1 MNQFEVTI
9 NGTTLQLTAEDVAV
23 MSTAMMDAMRT
34 PSEQTFRKGTTGN
47 IYAKVLNDRDLEHVN
62 LSVATLKLFF
72 IRPRR
77 RHAVGHEGTSF
88 KKKIKGLF

>member
-23 MSTAMMDAMRT
+23 LSTAMMDAMRT

-47 IYAKVLNDRDLEHVN
+47 IYAKLMNGQSGSAQRFSKQSSTGIVETDC
-62 LSVATLKLFF
+62 
-72 IRPRR
+72 
-77 RHAVGHEGTSF
+77 
-88 KKKIKGLF
+88 

>member
-47 IYAKVLNDRDLEHVN
+47 IYAKLLNDQRGSAQRFSKHSSAGVVETDC
-62 LSVATLKLFF
+62 
-72 IRPRR
+72 
-77 RHAVGHEGTSF
+77 
-88 KKKIKGLF
+88 

>member
-9 NGTTLQLTAEDVAV
+9 NGTTLKLTAEDLAV

-47 IYAKVLNDRDLEHVN
+47 IYAKLVN
-62 LSVATLKLFF
+62 NQSGSAQRFSKQSSTGVVETDC
-72 IRPRR
+72 
-77 RHAVGHEGTSF
+77 
-88 KKKIKGLF
+88 